1 MPTCSIFD
9 KIVINNPKFL
19 EEYADHMDAVDGTY
33 EWKRL
38 SNADISYV
46 TPEEGKRLSELR
58 RKRREEQKMKE
69 EGKEHGEQDSS
80 L

>member
-19 EEYADHMDAVDGTY
+19 EEYVDHMDAVDGSY

-38 SNADISYV
+38 GNADISYA
-46 TPEEGKRLSELR
+46 TPEESKRMAELR
-58 RKRREEQKMKE
+58 RKRREATK
-69 EGKEHGEQDSS
+69 
-80 L
+80 

>member
-9 KIVINNPKFL
+9 DITINNPAFI
-19 EEYADHMDAVDGTY
+19 EMYVDHMDAKDGESTFV
-33 EWKRL
+33 RRTN
-38 SNADISYV
+38 SNIRIL

-58 RKRREEQKMKE
+58 KKRREEQKMKE
-69 EGKEHGEQDSS
+69 EGKEHGEQDTR